1 MGKAIALQGTVVAVP
16 GAMPYS
22 PAQTGAWTA
31 LPVQVKAYPKLKVG
45 GQSVIYEAE
54 CKFMFTGVQTPPS
67 GPPVPVT
74 GQETVKLTAKSTKL
88 QKKVL
93 VQGDMMQSSYGNQL
107 KIVTTSKVKTA

>member
-1 MGKAIALQGTVVAVP
+1 MGKPIALEGNVIAVP

-31 LPVQVKAYPKLKVG
+31 LPVQMKAYPKLKVG
-45 GQSVIYEAE
+45 GQAVIYEAE
-54 CKFMFTGVQTPPS
+54 CKFMFTGV
-67 GPPVPVT
+67 GPPPANNPVS

-93 VQGDMMQSSYGNQL
+93 VQGDMMQSPYGNQL
-107 KIVTTSKVKTA
+107 KIVTTSKVKTT

>member
-1 MGKAIALQGTVVAVP
+1 
-16 GAMPYS
+16 MPYP
-22 PAQTGAWTA
+22 PAQTGTWTA

-54 CKFMFTGVQTPPS
+54 CKFMFTGVQTTAS
-67 GPPVPVT
+67 GSVTVT

-93 VQGDMMQSSYGNQL
+93 VQGDMMQSTYGNQL

>member
-1 MGKAIALQGTVVAVP
+1 MGKAIALQGNVVAVP
-16 GAMPYS
+16 GAMPY
-22 PAQTGAWTA
+22 PAAQSGAWMA

-54 CKFMFTGVQTPPS
+54 CKFMFTGVDPA
-67 GPPVPVT
+67 GAPVS

-93 VQGDMMQSSYGNQL
+93 VQGDMMQSPYGNQL

>member
-1 MGKAIALQGTVVAVP
+1 MGKPIALEGNVIAVP

-31 LPVQVKAYPKLKVG
+31 LPLQMKAYPKLKVG
-45 GQSVIYEAE
+45 GKSVIYEAE
-54 CKFMFTGVQTPPS
+54 CKFMFTGVQTTPS
-67 GPPVPVT
+67 GPVIVT

-93 VQGDMMQSSYGNQL
+93 VQGDMMQSPYGNQL